1 MFKLSSVITSTGWK
15 FISKK
20 LCLTL
25 FCNSSSNRYD
35 DDGNTW

>member
-1 MFKLSSVITSTGWK
+1 VSLLQLAGY

-25 FCNSSSNRYD
+25 FCNSGSDWYD
-35 DDGNTW
+35 DVGNT